1 MSKHL
6 RGRIGV
12 KSLEDR
18 IAFFDVL
25 GVREILRRRDHRRH
39 YTNVFLPPQGRG
51 AGPDPHSPGEIGA
64 VKK

>member
-18 IAFFDVL
+18 IAIFDVL
-25 GVREILRRRDHRRH
+25 GVREILRRRDQEGH
-39 YTNVFLPPQGRG
+39 YTRVFLPEPGTRRG
-51 AGPDPHSPGEIGA
+51 T
-64 VKK
+64 